1 MQNNRKFTRRPE
13 HAPGRLF
20 LTTLLLGA
28 LLCVPRP
35 GLAAEDPQQY
45 TLGNTKLSL
54 PGPESHN
61 WNNPKTYPPLAF
73 VPKRYK
79 GLTRHLL
86 ALYSSP
92 SINNFSKMYNN
103 HGALFFM
110 GSAKTTWTKEEF
122 ALIKA
127 KLMPVKTE
135 LSEAEVQDREHF
147 FKIFLAERAD
157 FETPDRRV
165 KKYYGRLQQSV
176 VLYDTETAVALAY
189 RHKKKGEQDK
199 YVTVSLSLVRNK
211 LIGTAYYQVA
221 PNDRERQRADNL
233 TLDWQQSIIKS
244 NGGM

>member
-1 MQNNRKFTRRPE
+1 MRMPKHAVGRR
-13 HAPGRLF
+13 F
-20 LTTLLLGA
+20 LTTLLLGV

-35 GLAAEDPQQY
+35 GLAAEGQQRY
-45 TLGNTKLSL
+45 TLGETKLSL
-54 PGPESHN
+54 PGPKQHS
-61 WNNPKTYPPLAF
+61 WNNPKTYPPLVL

-86 ALYSSP
+86 ALYASP
-92 SINNFSKMYNN
+92 SLNNFSKMYNN

-110 GSAKTTWTKEEF
+110 GSAKKTWTKEEF
-122 ALIKA
+122 ALLKA

-135 LSEAEVQDREHF
+135 WGEAELQDREQF
-147 FKIFLAERAD
+147 FKKFLAERAD
-157 FETPDRRV
+157 LKIPKRKV
-165 KKYYGRLQQSV
+165 KTYYGRLQQSV

-199 YVTVSLSLVRNK
+199 YFTVSLSLVRDK

-221 PNDRERQRADNL
+221 PDSKEQQRADNL
-233 TLDWQQSIIKS
+233 TLDWQQIIIES